1 MQLLPNL
8 LLLAHQL
15 KTGSALRVLDNGLQ
29 LPVYGAEEKVVDYAV
44 LASDQKAALPS
55 QVQQILDC
63 FESLL
68 LFFQFSICSSATSD
82 AWLSLVVFFQ
92 LFRHSGKPWISFQM
106 DPRPGQ
112 WEKIFRLSVRKR
124 VSNPS
129 HGIRPSRKK
138 VNGKG

>member
-55 QVQQILDC
+55 QVQTILGC

-68 LFFQFSICSSATSD
+68 RSSSSFPSA
-82 AWLSLVVFFQ
+82 LPQ
-92 LFRHSGKPWISFQM
+92 LQM
-106 DPRPGQ
+106 LG
-112 WEKIFRLSVRKR
+112 
-124 VSNPS
+124 
-129 HGIRPSRKK
+129 
-138 VNGKG
+138 